1 MQNIIVFTSS
11 LFLIFLAFFSLN
23 LFKGNLNKD
32 LLDKVLT
39 NNADGYLL
47 YKWANEVLPD
57 NSVILTTHRSIAF
70 YKYKAIPYEF
80 RLFQIHI
87 KKRIYILFGQYL
99 KRKPAFILYSS
110 NELNNSNDILK
121 NCRGELF
128 KFKKCR
134 PTSGRSPFFKSEN
147 YDGYIFH
154 LDLYQLKNCKI

>member
-1 MQNIIVFTSS
+1 M
-11 LFLIFLAFFSLN
+11 
-23 LFKGNLNKD
+23 NKD

-80 RLFQIHI
+80 RLFSNSH
-87 KKRIYILFGQYL
+87 KKNGFTYYLDNIL
-99 KRKPAFILYSS
+99 KEKPAFILYSS
-110 NELNNSNDILK
+110 SELNNSNDILK

-128 KFKKCR
+128 KFKKMQAKLQVEVLFSKVKIMMD
-134 PTSGRSPFFKSEN
+134 TFF
-147 YDGYIFH
+147 I
-154 LDLYQLKNCKI
+154 